1 LNRNDAPLYA
11 RRALAKPAK
20 ASIYPVTDSKS
31 IRFDRRTELLEFLAR
46 GRIGIGLFLLDELC
60 AMNKFFRA
68 PIRTFVAGL
77 LAVLP
82 VVLTVAVI
90 VWVTSLVD
98 QFVGPHSAVG
108 KLLVS
113 IGLTVVETRI
123 AAYVIGIGIV
133 FCAVYMLGLF
143 VEAGVQR
150 RLQVFIDSSLRRI
163 PLVGSVY
170 DLAHRFVGMF
180 ERKEQTDLKTMSPV
194 WCFFGGEGGA
204 AVLAL
209 LPTPEPILLG
219 GHQCHVVLVP
229 TAPVPFGGGL
239 FFVPVEWIKPA
250 SFGVEGLTSI
260 YVSMGISAPQH
271 FSGSS
276 EARSAGSSA

>member
-1 LNRNDAPLYA
+1 MNR
-11 RRALAKPAK
+11 
-20 ASIYPVTDSKS
+20 
-31 IRFDRRTELLEFLAR
+31 
-46 GRIGIGLFLLDELC
+46 
-60 AMNKFFRA
+60 FFRA
-68 PIRTFVAGL
+68 PVRTFVAGL

-90 VWVTSLVD
+90 VWVAGLVAE
-98 QFVGPHSAVG
+98 FVGPDSAVG

-123 AAYVIGIGIV
+123 AAYVIGIAV
-133 FCAVYMLGLF
+133 VLLAVYALGLF
-143 VEAGVQR
+143 VEAGLQR
-150 RLQVFIDSSLRRI
+150 RLQPFIDSGIRRI
-163 PLVGSVY
+163 PLVGNVY
-170 DLAHRFVGMF
+170 DLAHRFVGML
-180 ERKEQTDLKTMSPV
+180 ERKEQTDLKTMRPV

-219 GHQCHVVLVP
+219 GQLCHVVLVP

-239 FFVPVEWIKPA
+239 FFVPAEWIKPA

-271 FSGSS
+271 F
-276 EARSAGSSA
+276 ARD

>member
-1 LNRNDAPLYA
+1 M
-11 RRALAKPAK
+11 
-20 ASIYPVTDSKS
+20 
-31 IRFDRRTELLEFLAR
+31 
-46 GRIGIGLFLLDELC
+46 DELC
-60 AMNKFFRA
+60 VMNKFFRA

-82 VVLTVAVI
+82 VILTVAVI

-98 QFVGPHSAVG
+98 EFVGPHSAVG

-133 FCAVYMLGLF
+133 LCAIYMLGLF

-150 RLQVFIDSSLRRI
+150 RVQVFIDRSLRRI

-239 FFVPVEWIKPA
+239 FFVPAEWIKPA

-271 FSGSS
+271 LSGSS
-276 EARSAGSSA
+276 EARSADASA

>member
-1 LNRNDAPLYA
+1 L
-11 RRALAKPAK
+11 
-20 ASIYPVTDSKS
+20 I
-31 IRFDRRTELLEFLAR
+31 
-46 GRIGIGLFLLDELC
+46 ELC
-60 AMNKFFRA
+60 VMKRFFRA

-90 VWVTSLVD
+90 IWVASLID

-108 KLLVS
+108 KVLVS

-123 AAYVIGIGIV
+123 GAYLIGIV
-133 FCAVYMLGLF
+133 FVLGAVYMLGLF
-143 VEAGVQR
+143 VEAGLQR
-150 RLQVFIDSSLRRI
+150 RLRAFVDNSLRRI

-170 DLAHRFVGMF
+170 NLAHRFVGMLD
-180 ERKEQTDLKTMSPV
+180 RKEQADLKTMSPV

-209 LPTPEPILLG
+209 LPTPETILLG

-260 YVSMGISAPQH
+260 YVSMGISAPQYL
-271 FSGSS
+271 SGSPQ
-276 EARSAGSSA
+276 ASSTDHSHPNS